1 MTTWIH
7 ALILGIIEGITE
19 FLPVSSTGHLL
30 LAQKLQWAPEQ
41 SELFNVVIQSGAVIA
56 VLPLFPERLR
66 QLFRIFREKAA
77 RDYIMKVALAFFITG
92 VGGLLMKKFGYEL
105 QAATKPIA
113 IALFVGGVAFLVVE
127 RWLVNRKTSDVVS
140 WTAAVVVGL
149 AQLIAMAFPGSSRSG
164 SCIIFLLILGLSRPI
179 ATEFSFLVGV
189 PTMLAAGAH
198 EIFREL
204 YPHLLSHTPGTHRGG
219 LSGVF
224 KALCHPELDAGSENW
239 KMLALCTLIS
249 AVVSFLVVRWLL
261 LYVQTHSFAG
271 FGYYRILLGAL
282 VIAMLVTKTIPA

>member
-1 MTTWIH
+1 MTWIH

-30 LAQKLQWAPEQ
+30 LAQKLQWAPAQ

-66 QLFRIFREKAA
+66 QLFRVFHDKDA
-77 RDYIMKVALAFFITG
+77 RDYISKVVLAFFITG

-105 QAATKPIA
+105 EAATKPIT
-113 IALFVGGVAFLVVE
+113 IALLIGGVAFLVVE
-127 RWLVNRKTSDVVS
+127 RWLVNRKASDVVS
-140 WTAAVVVGL
+140 WAAAVVVGL
-149 AQLIAMAFPGSSRSG
+149 AQLIAMGFPGASRSG
-164 SCIIFLLILGLSRPI
+164 SCIIFLLILGLSRPV

-198 EIFREL
+198 EIFQKL

-219 LSGVF
+219 LSRIF
-224 KALCHPELDAGSENW
+224 KGLCHPELDATSENW
-239 KMLALCTLIS
+239 QMLILCTLIS
-249 AVVSFLVVRWLL
+249 AVVSFAVVRWLL
-261 LYVQTHSFAG
+261 RYVQTHSFVG
-271 FGYYRILLGAL
+271 FGYYRIFMGAL
-282 VIAMLVTKTIPA
+282 VLVMLVTKTIPA